1 MADRRADRPGRVGRG
16 RLPGRPGA
24 VRPMRR
30 HRNILTEEWRIV
42 AVAAAFAAVAMVYVA
57 LQVIW

>member
-1 MADRRADRPGRVGRG
+1 
-16 RLPGRPGA
+16 
-24 VRPMRR
+24 MRR